1 MRRRWCSMKAQV
13 GERLLFHGQR
23 VGSADHSGAVIEVR
37 GQDGAPPYLVRF
49 DDGHEGLVFPGTDCQ
64 VVHATGSTGDAD

>member
-1 MRRRWCSMKAQV
+1 MKAQV

-64 VVHATGSTGDAD
+64 VVHATGSAGDAD